1 MGPRGDRLEDART
14 VLVLASP
21 TDPDSVEVC
30 MDLLA
35 GEEPGERNVLNVL
48 FTRRPDRRVTNW
60 HRHVGDLPGTFEVLS
75 SQSPSSLP
83 DSVDVESVDRP
94 GDLTGIGVS
103 ITDRIADWEDRR
115 SGSLCLH
122 SATAQLQYAST
133 EQVYQFLYTLCGY
146 LADEGVDGHVHLNP
160 NAHDEQTVD
169 TLKTLFDAVVEVAE
183 DGPRVRVR

>member
-1 MGPRGDRLEDART
+1 MGTRGDRLEDART

-35 GEEPGERNVLNVL
+35 GDEPADRNVLNVL

-60 HRHVGDLPGTFEVLS
+60 HRHVGDLPGTFDVVS
-75 SQSPSSLP
+75 SQSPSQLP
-83 DSVDVESVDRP
+83 DSVDVETVRRP
-94 GDLTGIGVS
+94 GDLTGVGVS
-103 ITDRIADWEDRR
+103 ITDRLSDWGDERP
-115 SGSLCLH
+115 GSLCLH

-133 EQVYQFLYTLCGY
+133 EQVYQFLHTLCGY
-146 LADEGVDGHVHLNP
+146 LADAGVDGHVHLNP
-160 NAHDEQTVD
+160 DAHDERTVD

-183 DGPRVRVR
+183 DGQRVQVR